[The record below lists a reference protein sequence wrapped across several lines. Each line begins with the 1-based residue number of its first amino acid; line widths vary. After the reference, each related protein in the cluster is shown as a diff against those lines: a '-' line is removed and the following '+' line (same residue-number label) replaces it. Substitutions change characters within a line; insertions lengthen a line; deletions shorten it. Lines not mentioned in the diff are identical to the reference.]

1 MTDRLLVAY
10 ATKAGATGEVAEAIA
25 DVLREKDVDVDVK
38 QAKKVTDVTPYGAVV
53 LGTGVRIGQV
63 YGDAVAFLE
72 THQQKL
78 SQVPVAFFIVC
89 MTMREDTEENLCTA
103 EGYLDAVREKAPQ
116 VEPVDV
122 GLFAGELDYGKIRPP
137 LSWILKLMKQPE
149 GDFRDWD
156 AIREWA
162 EGLRTA
168 LLVG

>member
-10 ATKAGATGEVAEAIA
+10 ATKAGATAEVAEAIA
-25 DVLREKDVDVDVK
+25 DVLRRENADVDVM
-38 QAKKVTDVTPYGAVV
+38 QARDVTDVTPYDAVV

-72 THQQKL
+72 RHKETL
-78 SQVPVAFFIVC
+78 SQVPVALYVVC
-89 MTMREDTEENLCTA
+89 MTMREDTEENRCTA
-103 EGYLDAVREKAPQ
+103 EGYLDAVREKAPRM
-116 VEPVDV
+116 EPVSV

-137 LSWILKLMKQPE
+137 LTWVLKLMKQPE

-162 EGLRTA
+162 EGLRPA
-168 LLVG
+168 LQAG